1 MKKKLIKVKLIDTFG
16 SDLTVVNC
24 ARVSFNRISEEL
36 NERDEKLIKYLLKHE
51 HTSPFRHC
59 FLQWRIEAPIFILR
73 QWQKHQVGCSW
84 NEMSR
89 RYVDTPP
96 EVYCFDQWHSRP
108 HKSIKQGAGS
118 ALNEDEQVICSRL
131 YERAV
136 SKSLEVYDD
145 LLAMGVA
152 PEQARAVLPQ
162 GMITS
167 CVWSASLQ
175 SALHFVKLRLSHDAQ
190 SEIRE
195 YAQLI
200 AEDIKTHYPI
210 TFEAFM
216 ESDK

>member
-1 MKKKLIKVKLIDTFG
+1 MKKNVKVKLIDHFG

-24 ARVSFNRISEEL
+24 ARVSFNRESKQL
-36 NERDEKLIKYLLKHE
+36 VQKDERLIKYLLKHE

-59 FLQWRIEAPIFILR
+59 FLQWKIEAPIFILR

-96 EVYCFDQWHSRP
+96 EVYCFDEWHSRP
-108 HKSIKQGAGS
+108 DQSIKQGAGS
-118 ALNEDEQVICSRL
+118 ALNEDEQVICNRL

-145 LLAMGVA
+145 LLTMGVA

-175 SALHFVKLRLSHDAQ
+175 SALHFVRLRLSHDAQ
-190 SEIRE
+190 SEIRQ

-200 AEDIKTHYPI
+200 ADDIKTHFPVTY
-210 TFEAFM
+210 EAFM
-216 ESDK
+216 ENLK